1 MTPSPHQAP
10 HVVVAGIAAFAIFG
24 EDEFTVDA
32 DVKNSTATLDQF
44 DLGRGLFAQKVP
56 RTEGAR
62 QIVSNRAV
70 FDADALW
77 FGAHL
82 DASFTL
88 ERVSSIRSH

>member
-1 MTPSPHQAP
+1 LTPSPHQAP

-44 DLGRGLFAQKVP
+44 DLGRGLFSQKVP

-70 FDADALW
+70 FDTDA
-77 FGAHL
+77 FRFVGHIR
-82 DASFTL
+82 AS
-88 ERVSSIRSH
+88 